1 MDIRANDAEILCKEL
16 EKSALGPDDTFSF
29 SCDRCGRCCRSRDD
43 ILLNPG
49 DLFRIASFFNSTPH
63 QIVEQY
69 CECYIGPDSR
79 LPIIRLKPKTYRST
93 CPFLGSGGCKV
104 HQAEPTVCALFPL
117 GRAYLTTKGE
127 LIYFCQPVTCGSRKE
142 THTVRE
148 WLTGFGLSYEDDDA
162 LHWMRLTPRLT
173 IWMRQNEFRL
183 SQPERLT
190 VWTHMKNL
198 CYLQYDIH
206 GPFHG
211 QFLRNTN
218 ELLRMLSDI

>member
-104 HQAEPTVCALFPL
+104 HQAKPTVCALFPL

-162 LHWMRLTPRLT
+162 LHWMRLTLQKSPP
-173 IWMRQNEFRL
+173 
-183 SQPERLT
+183 QPHL
-190 VWTHMKNL
+190 HA
-198 CYLQYDIH
+198 I
-206 GPFHG
+206 
-211 QFLRNTN
+211 
-218 ELLRMLSDI
+218 